1 MALDGHAKGVRDVA
15 FSPDGTRLASVDW
28 DNAVKLWDVSSKK
41 EQRTIRLTDFSGMA
55 FSPDGTRLA
64 TADRFDRRVSVWDT
78 RSGEKLY
85 SILSH
90 ARIVTAVA
98 FSPAGNTLAAAGG
111 ERRDPD
117 LSVRL
122 WPGQTDPAATT
133 FRGHESGVWSAAFL
147 PDGER
152 VVSTGGTGYDRAGQV
167 LLWDARTGRQLRSFA
182 GHTSIVFCAAVR
194 PDGKLLATGSADK
207 TVRLWDIDSG
217 REVQKLEGHKGE
229 VMGLAFSPDGSRLV
243 SVSQR
248 GTPGR
253 RRPRSACGKFPA
265 AGRSR
270 PWRGS
275 WARPRRS
282 PSGPTASSSPWPPPT
297 STGRPAR

>member
-15 FSPDGTRLASVDW
+15 LSPDGTRLASVDW
-28 DNAVKLWDVSSKK
+28 DNAVKLWDVSSTK

-152 VVSTGGTGYDRAGQV
+152 VSRPAGP
-167 LLWDARTGRQLRSFA
+167 ATTGRGRS
-182 GHTSIVFCAAVR
+182 CC
-194 PDGKLLATGSADK
+194 
-207 TVRLWDIDSG
+207 
-217 REVQKLEGHKGE
+217 
-229 VMGLAFSPDGSRLV
+229 
-243 SVSQR
+243 
-248 GTPGR
+248 GTPGPAAAPVVRGAHEHRILR
-253 RRPRSACGKFPA
+253 RRPPGRKAPGDRQCRQDGSPVGHRQRARGCRS
-265 AGRSR
+265 
-270 PWRGS
+270 WR
-275 WARPRRS
+275 ATRER
-282 PSGPTASSSPWPPPT
+282 
-297 STGRPAR
+297 